1 MTAPKPTEAHTAT
14 GDNRESVFDDV
25 PWQHALVVGIGAFV
39 LGFILLSGLVMA
51 EGVLDDSVTDETDE
65 VDSQGDEPGLLTV
78 LGWLYFGTHFV
89 DLGVDSVFGSISF
102 DMFGALMEEAV
113 LPEILWRLVP
123 VVVLIGAGY
132 LLAARV
138 LPATASPED
147 GAKIGAT
154 LTIGY
159 LLTAAIGAQVFEF
172 TGDEGTSASVE
183 FTEALLLAGLLY
195 PILLGAFG
203 GYLAVRR
210 GATGTT
216 AGQFGPRA

>member
-1 MTAPKPTEAHTAT
+1 MTAPESTEARTTT
-14 GDNRESVFDDV
+14 GDDRESFFDDV
-25 PWQHALVVGIGAFV
+25 PWQQALVIGIGAFV
-39 LGFILLSGLVMA
+39 VGFVLLSGLVVA
-51 EGVLDDSVTDETDE
+51 EGVLDDSVTDETGE

-78 LGWLYFGTHFV
+78 LGWVYFGAHFV
-89 DLGVDSVFGSISF
+89 DLGVDTVFGSMSF

-113 LPEILWRLVP
+113 IPEILWRLVP

-154 LTIGY
+154 VTVGY
-159 LLTAAIGAQVFEF
+159 LLTVAIGTQVFEF

-210 GATGTT
+210 GATETN